1 MTPGSSLLQR
11 WNFGGLRGVTA
22 ALLGFALPALAA
34 LGDAPRLALR
44 YERGPIAAGEWWR
57 LATGHLVHLDLRHA
71 LLNVA
76 GLLLVWAL
84 FAGAFRAWQW
94 GVILLAALASIDAGL
109 WLLNPGLQWYVGAS
123 GLLHGAMAA
132 GIVQQMIQRDR
143 LAWVLGVV
151 GAGKLLYEH
160 FSGAL
165 PLAGDAGVVIT
176 DAHLYGAVAG
186 AICGALFR
194 PASAPGGNAA

>member
-1 MTPGSSLLQR
+1 MNRGVSLLQR
-11 WNFGGLRGVTA
+11 WHFDGLRGVLA
-22 ALLGFALPALAA
+22 VLLAVALPGLAA

-44 YERGPIAAGEWWR
+44 YERAPIVAGEWWR
-57 LATGHLVHLDLRHA
+57 LFTGHLVHLDLRHA

-123 GLLHGAMAA
+123 GLLHAAMTA

-143 LAWVLGVV
+143 VAWVLGIV

-176 DAHLYGAVAG
+176 DAHLYGALAG
-186 AICGALFR
+186 AICGLLFR
-194 PASAPGGNAA
+194 PASAAGGNAA